1 MEPLTILVSGMV
13 VAGSFVAGLFWADRA
28 YNRDRKDWQRERVTM
43 TAMVARQ
50 AEAIEELQ
58 LDNNELTADKLA
70 LQEQNWHLAR
80 QRFALMN
87 SGQGQEAA

>member
-1 MEPLTILVSGMV
+1 MEPLNMLISGV
-13 VAGSFVAGLFWADRA
+13 IVAGSFVAGLFWADRA

-43 TAMVARQ
+43 TAMVTRQ
-50 AEAIEELQ
+50 AEAIDELQ
-58 LDNNELTADKLA
+58 LDKHELTESNRA

-87 SGQGQEAA
+87 SGEGQRAA